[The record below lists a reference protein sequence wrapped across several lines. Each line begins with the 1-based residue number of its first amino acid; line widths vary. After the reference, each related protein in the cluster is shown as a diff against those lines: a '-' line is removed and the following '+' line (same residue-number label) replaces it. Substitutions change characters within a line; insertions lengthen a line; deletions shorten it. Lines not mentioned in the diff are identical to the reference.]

1 MSKKSVRLGSE
12 ARRDLIRGI
21 NILADAVTSTL
32 GPNGRNVVY
41 EKDGEIRSTKDGVSV
56 AKEIANLENPIED
69 MGSRM
74 IKQTAINTATSAGDG
89 TTTSTLLAQ
98 TIINE
103 GLKYI
108 DKGANAVEIKRG
120 IEAAVKEICD
130 ELQKIS
136 LPISSEEQIEQI
148 ATLSANND
156 EEIGK
161 LISTALQKVGREGVV
176 YIEESKTGE
185 TYLEN
190 VEGIQL
196 DQGYK
201 SHYFTT
207 NNETMSCTLN
217 DTLILLYDGKIN
229 NAKDIL
235 SILETVSS
243 DQRSLLII
251 AEDVEGEA
259 LATLIV
265 NKTRGVLKVCAIKA
279 PSFGDRRKLV
289 LDDIAIL
296 TGGEVVSK
304 NKGMKL
310 ESFNRDWFGEARVI
324 NINKNTT
331 TIIDGKGSEEMIEKR
346 ANELQSQIEKATT
359 PFERESLQERLS
371 KFAGGVS
378 IVHVGGQSELELK
391 EKKDRVE
398 DSLQATKAAIDEGI
412 VPGGGVALL
421 LAREAITKNKSELSN
436 DTFIGKNIVYKSC
449 AKPFIKIL
457 TNAGYEIEEANAY
470 IRELGETVLDN
481 IWMGFDLKT
490 DTITDFKEM
499 GIIDPTRVTRV
510 ALQNAS
516 SVAATI
522 LLTEA
527 VVINEEDENSS
538 SNPLEGLM
546 GGM

>member
-1 MSKKSVRLGSE
+1 MKSVKLGSE
-12 ARRDLIRGI
+12 ARRDLINGI

-41 EKDGEIRSTKDGVSV
+41 EENGEIRSTKDGVTV
-56 AKEIANLENPIED
+56 AKMISNLENPIEN
-69 MGSRM
+69 MGSKM
-74 IKQTAINTATSAGDG
+74 IQQTAVNTANLAGDG

-108 DKGANAVEIKRG
+108 DKGSNAVEIKRG
-120 IEAAVKEICD
+120 IEAAVKQICD
-130 ELQKIS
+130 ELMKIS

-148 ATLSANND
+148 ASLSANND

-161 LISTALQKVGREGVV
+161 LISLALQKVGREGVV

-207 NNETMSCTLN
+207 NNEMMSCILN
-217 DTLILLYDGKIN
+217 DAVILLYDGKLN
-229 NAKDIL
+229 KANEL
-235 SILETVSS
+235 LPILESVSS
-243 DQRSLLII
+243 DQKSILII

-289 LDDIAIL
+289 LEDIAIL
-296 TGGEVVSK
+296 TGGQVVSK
-304 NKGMKL
+304 DKGMKL
-310 ESFNRDWFGEARVI
+310 EAFDKNWFGNARVI
-324 NINKNTT
+324 NVNKNTT
-331 TIIDGKGSEEMIEKR
+331 TIIDGKGEEEEIEKR
-346 ANELQSQIEKATT
+346 TLELQTQIENSTT
-359 PFERESLQERLS
+359 PFEKESLQERLS

-391 EKKDRVE
+391 EKKDRVD
-398 DSLQATKAAIDEGI
+398 DSLQATKAAIEEGI

-436 DTFIGKNIVYKSC
+436 DTYLGKNIVYKAC
-449 AKPFIKIL
+449 AKPFTKIL
-457 TNAGYEIEEANAY
+457 INAGYDEEQANSL
-470 IRELGETVLDN
+470 ILELGHLVEDN
-481 IWMGFDLKT
+481 IWNGFDLKT
-490 DTITDFKEM
+490 DTFTDFKEM

-527 VVINEEDENSS
+527 VIVEEEDKDSS

>member
-1 MSKKSVRLGSE
+1 MKSVKLGSE
-12 ARRDLIRGI
+12 ARRDLINGI
-21 NILADAVTSTL
+21 NILVDAVTSTL

-41 EKDGEIRSTKDGVSV
+41 EENGEIRGTRDGVTV
-56 AKEIANLENPIED
+56 AKMISNLENPIEN
-69 MGSRM
+69 MGSKM
-74 IKQTAINTATSAGDG
+74 IQQTAVNTANLAGDG

-108 DKGANAVEIKRG
+108 DKGSNAVEIKRG
-120 IEAAVKEICD
+120 IEAAVKQICD
-130 ELQKIS
+130 ELMKIS

-148 ATLSANND
+148 ASLSANND

-161 LISTALQKVGREGVV
+161 LISLALQKVGREGVV

-207 NNETMSCTLN
+207 NNEMMSCILN
-217 DTLILLYDGKIN
+217 DAVILLYDGKLN
-229 NAKDIL
+229 KANEL
-235 SILETVSS
+235 LPILESVSS
-243 DQRSLLII
+243 DQKSILII

-289 LDDIAIL
+289 LEDIAIL
-296 TGGEVVSK
+296 TGGQVVSK
-304 NKGMKL
+304 DKGMKL
-310 ESFNRDWFGEARVI
+310 EAFDKNWFGNARVI
-324 NINKNTT
+324 NVNKNTT
-331 TIIDGKGSEEMIEKR
+331 TIIDGKGEEEEIEKR
-346 ANELQSQIEKATT
+346 ALELQTQIENSTT
-359 PFERESLQERLS
+359 PFEKESLQERLS

-391 EKKDRVE
+391 EKKDRVD
-398 DSLQATKAAIDEGI
+398 DSLQATKAAIEEGI

-436 DTFIGKNIVYKSC
+436 DTYLGKNIVYKAC
-449 AKPFIKIL
+449 AKPFTKIL
-457 TNAGYEIEEANAY
+457 INAGYDEEQANSL
-470 IRELGETVLDN
+470 ILELGHLVEDN
-481 IWMGFDLKT
+481 IWNGFDLKT
-490 DTITDFKEM
+490 DTFTDFKEM

-527 VVINEEDENSS
+527 VIVEEEDKDSS

>member
-1 MSKKSVRLGSE
+1 MKSVKLGSE
-12 ARRDLIRGI
+12 ARRDLINGI

-41 EKDGEIRSTKDGVSV
+41 EENGEIRSTKDGVTV
-56 AKEIANLENPIED
+56 AKMISNLENPIEN
-69 MGSRM
+69 MGSKM
-74 IKQTAINTATSAGDG
+74 IQQTAVNTANLAGDG

-108 DKGANAVEIKRG
+108 DKGSNAVEIKRG
-120 IEAAVKEICD
+120 IEAAVKQICD
-130 ELQKIS
+130 ELMKIS

-148 ATLSANND
+148 ASLSANND

-161 LISTALQKVGREGVV
+161 LISLALQKVGREGVV

-207 NNETMSCTLN
+207 NNEMMSCILN
-217 DTLILLYDGKIN
+217 DAVILLYDGKLN
-229 NAKDIL
+229 KANEL
-235 SILETVSS
+235 LPILESVSS
-243 DQRSLLII
+243 DQKSILII

-289 LDDIAIL
+289 LEDIAIL
-296 TGGEVVSK
+296 TGGQVVSK
-304 NKGMKL
+304 DKGMKL
-310 ESFNRDWFGEARVI
+310 EAFDKNWFGNARVI
-324 NINKNTT
+324 NVNKNTT
-331 TIIDGKGSEEMIEKR
+331 TIIDGKGEEEEIEKR
-346 ANELQSQIEKATT
+346 ALELQTQIENSTT
-359 PFERESLQERLS
+359 PFEKESLQERLS

-391 EKKDRVE
+391 EKKDRVD
-398 DSLQATKAAIDEGI
+398 DSLQATKAAIEEGI

-436 DTFIGKNIVYKSC
+436 DTYLGKNIVYKAC
-449 AKPFIKIL
+449 AKPFTKIL
-457 TNAGYEIEEANAY
+457 INAGYDEEQANSL
-470 IRELGETVLDN
+470 ILELGHLVEDN
-481 IWMGFDLKT
+481 IWNGFDLKT
-490 DTITDFKEM
+490 DTFTDFKEM

-527 VVINEEDENSS
+527 VIVEEEDKDSS